1 VVLIVSM
8 LFDKSPMAFLTGLGA
23 ASAVIILVFKD
34 TILGFV
40 ASVQVASYDL
50 VRIGDWITIK
60 ALNVD
65 GDVEDV
71 SLNTVRIRNFDKT
84 ITSIPTSSLITH
96 GVQNW
101 RGMTDTKGR
110 RIKRSIS
117 IDIKT
122 IKFCDELLLKKLA
135 KFVELKEYITGKK
148 KEIGIDNKKLKINQ
162 EDLVAS
168 GLTNVGLFR
177 QYIFNY
183 LKDHKGIRDDL
194 TFLIRQLQPGQ
205 SGLPIEIYVFTN
217 DTDWVNYENIQSDIF
232 DHLLAVL
239 PAFDLSA
246 FQIISDNND
255 QVKRIKDK

>member
-1 VVLIVSM
+1 M
-8 LFDKSPMAFLTGLGA
+8 
-23 ASAVIILVFKD
+23 
-34 TILGFV
+34 
-40 ASVQVASYDL
+40 
-50 VRIGDWITIK
+50 
-60 ALNVD
+60 
-65 GDVEDV
+65 
-71 SLNTVRIRNFDKT
+71 IRNFDKT

-135 KFVELKEYITGKK
+135 KFVELKEYITEKK
-148 KEIGIDNKKLKINQ
+148 KEIGLDNKKLKINQ

-183 LKDHKGIRDDL
+183 LKDHKSIRDDL

-205 SGLPIEIYVFTN
+205 RGLPIEIYVFTN
-217 DTDWVNYENIQSDIF
+217 DTDWV
-232 DHLLAVL
+232 
-239 PAFDLSA
+239 LSL
-246 FQIISDNND
+246 IHI
-255 QVKRIKDK
+255 